1 MVRAATRVTA
11 PPKGEKTSRRAPR
24 KAPWRRS
31 PPSLSAL
38 LELGMIDEVE
48 TRIAST
54 TDRLDALTWATMR
67 SLLLGHRA
75 PAAAGI
81 EKLRELARTSQARE
95 PWERY
100 WIQRFWAAFEWGSH
114 DERLDV
120 LEHCRERAYR
130 FDELHWWANLTLLLA
145 ATGTHEEAFSA
156 FDETQRFVRR
166 VPKDVVWLDELTNL
180 IEAAAL
186 LGDPDRLAACHRAL
200 RWPDGRVV
208 VVGKGIVCKGSVD
221 RYKALGYA
229 ALGKRK
235 QAERYF
241 RRAEALHLEIGA
253 GPLLARTRQQAGG
266 SLLAA

>member
-1 MVRAATRVTA
+1 MVQAAIRVTA
-11 PPKGEKTSRRAPR
+11 GPGAERTSRRAPR
-24 KAPWRRS
+24 KASRRRP
-31 PPSLSAL
+31 PPSLAAL

-48 TRIAST
+48 ARIAST

-75 PAAAGI
+75 PAVAGI
-81 EKLRELARTSQARE
+81 EKLGELARTSQARE

-100 WIQRFWAAFEWGSH
+100 WIQRFWAAFEWGSR

-145 ATGTHEEAFSA
+145 ATGTYEEAFSA
-156 FDETQRFVRR
+156 FDETRRFVSR
-166 VPKDVVWLDELTNL
+166 VPKDLVWLDELTNL

-186 LGDPDRLAACHRAL
+186 LGDPDRLAACHREL

-208 VVGKGIVCKGSVD
+208 VVGNGIVCKGAVD
-221 RYKALGYA
+221 RYKALGFA
-229 ALGKRK
+229 ALGKRR
-235 QAERYF
+235 QADRYF
-241 RRAEALHLEIGA
+241 RSAETLHLEIGA

-266 SLLAA
+266 SLTA

>member
-1 MVRAATRVTA
+1 MVRAAVRVTA
-11 PPKGEKTSRRAPR
+11 PPTGEKTPRRAPR

-31 PPSLSAL
+31 SPSLSAL

-48 TRIAST
+48 ARIAST

-67 SLLLGHRA
+67 SLLLGHRG

-81 EKLRELARTSQARE
+81 EKLGELARTSQARE

-145 ATGTHEEAFSA
+145 VTGTHEEAFSA
-156 FDETQRFVRR
+156 FDETQRFISR
-166 VPKDVVWLDELTNL
+166 VSKDLVWLDELTNL

-208 VVGKGIVCKGSVD
+208 VVGNGIVCKGSVD

-235 QAERYF
+235 QADRYF
-241 RRAEALHLEIGA
+241 RRAETLHQEIGA
-253 GPLLARTRQQAGG
+253 GPLLARTRQQAAG
-266 SLLAA
+266 SLVTA

>member
-1 MVRAATRVTA
+1 MVQAAARVTA
-11 PPKGEKTSRRAPR
+11 PPEGERTTRRPPR
-24 KAPWRRS
+24 KARWRR
-31 PPSLSAL
+31 PPTLAAL

-48 TRIAST
+48 ARIAST
-54 TDRLDALTWATMR
+54 TDRLDALTWANMR
-67 SLLLGHRA
+67 SLLLGHSG

-81 EKLRELARTSQARE
+81 EKLGELARTSQDRD

-100 WIQRFWAAFEWGSH
+100 WIQRFWAAFEWGSR

-145 ATGTHEEAFSA
+145 ATGAHEEAFSA
-156 FDETQRFVRR
+156 FDETKRFVSR
-166 VPKDVVWLDELTNL
+166 VPKDLVWLDELTNL

-208 VVGKGIVCKGSVD
+208 VVGHGIVCKGSVD

-229 ALGKRK
+229 ALGKGR
-235 QAERYF
+235 QADRYF
-241 RRAEALHLEIGA
+241 RSAETLHLEIGA

-266 SLLAA
+266 SLLTA

>member
-1 MVRAATRVTA
+1 MVGAL
-11 PPKGEKTSRRAPR
+11 RR
-24 KAPWRRS
+24 RR
-31 PPSLSAL
+31 PPSMSAL

-48 TRIAST
+48 ARIAAT
-54 TDRLDALTWATMR
+54 TDRLDSLTWATMR
-67 SLLLGHRA
+67 SLLLGHRG
-75 PAAAGI
+75 PVEAGI
-81 EKLRELARTSQARE
+81 QRLGELARTSEARE

-114 DERLDV
+114 DERLDL

-145 ATGTHEEAFSA
+145 ATGAHEEAFSA

-166 VPKDVVWLDELTNL
+166 VPKDSVWLDELTNL

-186 LGDPDRLAACHRAL
+186 LGDPDRLAVCHRAL

-208 VVGKGIVCKGSVD
+208 VVGNGIVCKGSVD

-229 ALGKRK
+229 AVGKWK
-235 QAERYF
+235 QADRYF
-241 RRAEALHLEIGA
+241 NAAEALHQEIGA
-253 GPLLARTRQQAGG
+253 GPLLHRTRQQAGAA
-266 SLLAA
+266 LAA

>member
-1 MVRAATRVTA
+1 MRVSA
-11 PPKGEKTSRRAPR
+11 PPKGEKASRRAPR
-24 KAPWRRS
+24 KASRRRR
-31 PPSLSAL
+31 PPSVGAL

-48 TRIAST
+48 ARIAST
-54 TDRLDALTWATMR
+54 TDRLDALTWANMR

-81 EKLRELARTSQARE
+81 EKLGELARTSQERD

-156 FDETQRFVRR
+156 FDETQRYVSR
-166 VPKDVVWLDELTNL
+166 VPKDLVWLDELTNL

-186 LGDPDRLAACHRAL
+186 LGDPDRLGTCHRAL

-208 VVGKGIVCKGSVD
+208 VVGNGIVCKGSVD
-221 RYKALGYA
+221 RYKALGLA
-229 ALGKRK
+229 AVGKAK
-235 QAERYF
+235 QADRYF
-241 RRAEALHLEIGA
+241 RSAEMLHLEIGA

-266 SLLAA
+266 SLVTA

>member
-1 MVRAATRVTA
+1 MVQAAIRVTA
-11 PPKGEKTSRRAPR
+11 PPKGEKTSGRAPR
-24 KAPWRRS
+24 KVPWRRPS
-31 PPSLSAL
+31 PSLSAL

-48 TRIAST
+48 ARIAST

-67 SLLLGHRA
+67 SLLLGHRS

-81 EKLRELARTSQARE
+81 DKLGELARTSEARE

-156 FDETQRFVRR
+156 FDETKRFLSR
-166 VPKDVVWLDELTNL
+166 VPKDLVWLDELTNL

-200 RWPDGRVV
+200 RWPDGRVA
-208 VVGKGIVCKGSVD
+208 VVGNGIVCKGSVD

-235 QAERYF
+235 QADRYF
-241 RRAEALHLEIGA
+241 RSAETLHLEIGA

-266 SLLAA
+266 SLLTA

>member
-1 MVRAATRVTA
+1 MAL
-11 PPKGEKTSRRAPR
+11 R
-24 KAPWRRS
+24 KARS
-31 PPSLSAL
+31 GGPSISLAGL

-48 TRIAST
+48 ARIAST

-67 SLLLGHRA
+67 SLLLGHRD
-75 PAAAGI
+75 PAAVGI
-81 EKLRELARTSQARE
+81 EKLGELARTSQARE

-100 WIQRFWAAFEWGSH
+100 WMQRFWAALDWGSH

-145 ATGTHEEAFSA
+145 ATGTHDEAVRA
-156 FDETQRFVRR
+156 FDETQHFLSGVRR
-166 VPKDVVWLDELTNL
+166 DAVWLDELTNL
-180 IEAAAL
+180 IDAAAL

-208 VVGKGIVCKGSVD
+208 VVGEGVICKGSVD

-229 ALGKRK
+229 ALGKQK
-235 QAERYF
+235 LADRYF
-241 RRAEALHLEIGA
+241 RSAEMLHREIGA
-253 GPLLARTRQQAGG
+253 GPLLARTREQAGG
-266 SLLAA
+266 FLAAA

>member
-1 MVRAATRVTA
+1 MVQAANRVSA
-11 PPKGEKTSRRAPR
+11 PPKHAKTSLRPPR
-24 KAPWRRS
+24 KARWRRS
-31 PPSLSAL
+31 SPSLSAL

-48 TRIAST
+48 ARIAST
-54 TDRLDALTWATMR
+54 TDRLDALTWANMR

-81 EKLRELARTSQARE
+81 EKLGELARTTEARE

-100 WIQRFWAAFEWGSH
+100 WIQRFWAAFEWGDH

-130 FDELHWWANLTLLLA
+130 FDELHWWASLTLLLA

-156 FDETQRFVRR
+156 FDETQRFVNR
-166 VPKDVVWLDELTNL
+166 VAKDRVWLDELTNL

-186 LGDPDRLAACHRAL
+186 LRDPDRLAACHRAL

-208 VVGKGIVCKGSVD
+208 VVGNGIVCKGSVD

-229 ALGKRK
+229 ALGRPK
-235 QAERYF
+235 QADRYF
-241 RRAEALHLEIGA
+241 RRAETLHLEIGA
-253 GPLLARTRQQAGG
+253 GPLLSRTRQQAGG
-266 SLLAA
+266 SLATA

>member
-1 MVRAATRVTA
+1 MVRA
-11 PPKGEKTSRRAPR
+11 SFRR
-24 KAPWRRS
+24 RR
-31 PPSLSAL
+31 PSVPAL
-38 LELGMIDEVE
+38 LELGMIDDVE
-48 TRIAST
+48 ARIAST

-67 SLLLGHRA
+67 SLLLGHRG
-75 PAAAGI
+75 PVEAGVG
-81 EKLRELARTSQARE
+81 KLGELARTSQAPE

-145 ATGTHEEAFSA
+145 ATGAREEALSA

-166 VPKDVVWLDELTNL
+166 VPKDRVWLDELTNL
-180 IEAAAL
+180 MEAAAL
-186 LGDPDRLAACHRAL
+186 LGDPVRLAACHRAL

-208 VVGKGIVCKGSVD
+208 VVGNGIVCKGSVD

-229 ALGKRK
+229 ALGKWK
-235 QAERYF
+235 QADRYF
-241 RRAEALHLEIGA
+241 RMAEALHQDIGA
-253 GPLLARTRQQAGG
+253 GPLLRRTREQAGA
-266 SLLAA
+266 SLAA

>member
-1 MVRAATRVTA
+1 MNDRRVL
-11 PPKGEKTSRRAPR
+11 RRGRPGG
-24 KAPWRRS
+24 RS
-31 PPSLSAL
+31 VSLAAL

-54 TDRLDALTWATMR
+54 TDRLDALTWTTMR
-67 SLLLGHRA
+67 SLLLGHRE
-75 PAAAGI
+75 PVAAGI
-81 EKLRELARTSQARE
+81 AKLGELARTSQAAE

-100 WIQRFWAAFEWGSH
+100 WIQRFWAAYEWGSH

-145 ATGTHEEAFSA
+145 ATGTYEEAVRA
-156 FDETQRFVRR
+156 FDETHRCVSAVR
-166 VPKDVVWLDELTNL
+166 KDVVWLDELTNL

-208 VVGKGIVCKGSVD
+208 VVGNGIVCKGSVD

-229 ALGKRK
+229 ALGRWK
-235 QAERYF
+235 QADRYF
-241 RRAEALHLEIGA
+241 QSAETLHQEIGA
-253 GPLLARTRQQAGG
+253 GPLLARTRRQARDY
-266 SLLAA
+266 LAAA